1 MRIEQYR
8 QQNGLSSR
16 KSQVFQEIQRRANE
30 DLRDLKLKERSD
42 SGMLR
47 RDSRI
52 TRARNSLTTNN
63 QSTNSILQ
71 DNLQNLEKLKER

>member
-52 TRARNSLTTNN
+52 MRARNSLTTNN